1 MLQHL
6 SGGQWGMV
14 GRRMFEAG
22 SRMLPVVALLFV
34 PLLFGCRSCSCGRVR
49 KRSPAN
55 HVVQMKL
62 AYLNVNFFIIRA
74 VVYFVFWL
82 AVHVCC

>member
-14 GRRMFEAG
+14 GRRVFEAG

-34 PLLFGCRSCSCGRVR
+34 PLLFGMPKRVPVGAAGSGRQATTSCR
-49 KRSPAN
+49 
-55 HVVQMKL
+55 
-62 AYLNVNFFIIRA
+62 
-74 VVYFVFWL
+74 
-82 AVHVCC
+82 